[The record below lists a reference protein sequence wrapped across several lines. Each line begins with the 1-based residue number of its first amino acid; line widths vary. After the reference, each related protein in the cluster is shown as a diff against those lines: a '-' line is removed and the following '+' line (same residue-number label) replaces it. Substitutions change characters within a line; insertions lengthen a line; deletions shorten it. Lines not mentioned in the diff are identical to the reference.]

1 MTNGGNGPQGENLST
16 RTGDGYDG
24 DARVAAILS
33 LIANGTFIPGK
44 STKELAE
51 HWGLERNTVS
61 NYVARAFQFVRMHR
75 LGLEDDIN
83 RRLACIEEDRR
94 LAQARVRCFA
104 HKGEVISRE
113 PAPDVASM
121 IAADRLYLETI
132 GALIRTKQTRDGDD
146 VDLGELLRIEV
157 RGNPALARMV
167 LASLPREEVRQLVDA
182 TEESKHDET

>member
-1 MTNGGNGPQGENLST
+1 MTNGVPSPLTHVDGFKRDERLST
-16 RTGDGYDG
+16 
-24 DARVAAILS
+24 ILALVS
-33 LIANGTFIPGK
+33 NGEFIPGK
-44 STKELAE
+44 TTKRLASE
-51 HWGLERNTVS
+51 WNLSISSVQD
-61 NYVARAFQFVRMHR
+61 YVAEAFSFIRLHR

-132 GALIRTKQTRDGDD
+132 GALIRTKQTRDGED

-167 LASLPREEVRQLVDA
+167 LASLPREEVRQLVEA